1 MPRNKSTSRARSNQR
16 AAKTAV
22 GAPTNPDWP
31 TLKEAIEAERSRLMT
46 ADAILHG
53 VIIAM
58 DADDTQDPDSPD
70 YQTLVALARDLV
82 KQAIDQLD
90 SVRLRPMVEQTGGKR
105 GK

>member
-1 MPRNKSTSRARSNQR
+1 
-16 AAKTAV
+16 
-22 GAPTNPDWP
+22 
-31 TLKEAIEAERSRLMT
+31 MT

-53 VIIAM
+53 VIVAM

-90 SVRLRPMVEQTGGKR
+90 SVRLKPTVEKTGRTRAK
-105 GK
+105 